1 MVTLSRCVIIQKK
14 YGIPNEYWKI
24 VAQGKVIRIKI
35 QSIFI
40 ANANSEVKHK
50 FTSRVK
56 SWKCKERSTPGS
68 IYPKRRAQ
76 PVKKPRTICRANI
89 QTHN

>member
-1 MVTLSRCVIIQKK
+1 MQDVSWSQFTIIT
-14 YGIPNEYWKI
+14 WKNSS
-24 VAQGKVIRIKI
+24 ANGNNI

-56 SWKCKERSTPGS
+56 SWKCVEKSTPGS

-76 PVKKPRTICRANI
+76 PVKKAA
-89 QTHN
+89 HNLPGKHTNTQLVN

>member
-1 MVTLSRCVIIQKK
+1 MAVVHEKYIFRKIYIIT
-14 YGIPNEYWKI
+14 WKNSS
-24 VAQGKVIRIKI
+24 ANGNNI

-40 ANANSEVKHK
+40 AKANSEVKHK
-50 FTSRVK
+50 LTSRVK
-56 SWKCKERSTPGS
+56 SWKCVEESTRSS
-68 IYPKRRAQ
+68 IYPKHRAQ